1 MVFDRPGSALRSEHR
16 PDPHGMLRAQVPLH
30 RRRAISSFAPPAIT
44 DATEEKTAMPEIR
57 TVAVIIQGRVQGV
70 GYRFWTHG
78 EADRLGLAGHVRNR
92 PDGSVEA
99 LFSGAPDAV
108 ARMLEA
114 CRQGPPGARVTDI
127 AVTEDAGLPQEAGFA
142 IR

>member
-1 MVFDRPGSALRSEHR
+1 
-16 PDPHGMLRAQVPLH
+16 
-30 RRRAISSFAPPAIT
+30 
-44 DATEEKTAMPEIR
+44 MPEIR

-70 GYRFWTHG
+70 GYRFWTRG
-78 EADRLGLAGHVRNR
+78 EADRQGLSGFVRNR

-108 ARMLEA
+108 ARMLDA

-127 AVTEDAGLPQEAGFA
+127 AVTEPAVAPPQTGFA